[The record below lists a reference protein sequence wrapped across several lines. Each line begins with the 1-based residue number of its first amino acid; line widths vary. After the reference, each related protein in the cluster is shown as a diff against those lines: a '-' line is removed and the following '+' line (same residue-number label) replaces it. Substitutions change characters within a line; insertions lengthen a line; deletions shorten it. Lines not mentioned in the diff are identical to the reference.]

1 MRLKA
6 VQLPA
11 KCSLRHMTS
20 YNILLSN
27 PSFSPSIALM
37 KSQDH
42 GREFFAALDIGT
54 DKVLCI
60 VARPG
65 AEPGS
70 MRVIGMG
77 NARSSGVQ
85 EGCVVDV
92 QEAVQSI
99 RKAVQE
105 AQYTAEVQLPVWAAI
120 GGKYL
125 QSANCVGQTVLRG
138 QEVSREDVEQAESN
152 ARLAA
157 MREGKGSTVIKLIP
171 QGSAAAT

>member
-1 MRLKA
+1 
-6 VQLPA
+6 
-11 KCSLRHMTS
+11 
-20 YNILLSN
+20 
-27 PSFSPSIALM
+27 M

-105 AQYTAEVQLPVWAAI
+105 AQYTAEVQLFR
-120 GGKYL
+120 
-125 QSANCVGQTVLRG
+125 CVGCDRRQVPAERQLCWTNGASRTRG
-138 QEVSREDVEQAESN
+138 FSGR
-152 ARLAA
+152 R
-157 MREGKGSTVIKLIP
+157 
-171 QGSAAAT
+171 

>member
-1 MRLKA
+1 
-6 VQLPA
+6 
-11 KCSLRHMTS
+11 
-20 YNILLSN
+20 
-27 PSFSPSIALM
+27 M

-105 AQYTAEVQLPVWAAI
+105 AQYTAEVQLSGVWAAI

-125 QSANCVGQTVLRG
+125 QSANCGTNGASRTRG
-138 QEVSREDVEQAESN
+138 FSGR
-152 ARLAA
+152 R
-157 MREGKGSTVIKLIP
+157 
-171 QGSAAAT
+171 